1 MDLRDVYATGQ
12 GISPNGCRDGDCMG
26 VFVGAPKHG
35 MEPLPVLQPY
45 SPFPTG
51 AVDEDFPEPI
61 RMKNISLFSTH
72 GGLPAHPE
80 SAIPKN
86 LFVLNLISK
95 LCSSKC
101 NK

>member
-61 RMKNISLFSTH
+61 RIKKHQSIFHAWGPAGTPGISY
-72 GGLPAHPE
+72 PQKPVCPE
-80 SAIPKN
+80 SYI
-86 LFVLNLISK
+86 
-95 LCSSKC
+95 
-101 NK
+101 